1 MTEKEDQPSGNE
13 PLSESEEILNLEQEI
28 SSAVSREEELE
39 AEVNKIKDQLLRTL
53 AELENYRKRAERER
67 EEMAKFAITGFS
79 RDLLTVADNL
89 RRALESASAESE
101 TSEKLLK
108 SLLEG
113 VEITEKELLF
123 AFKKHHIEK
132 IEPLG
137 QAFDHH
143 FHQAMFEVDD
153 SDQPAGTVVHVL
165 QSGYRLHDRLLR
177 PALVGVAKGK
187 NSEDTLQPSD
197 ETPK

>member
-1 MTEKEDQPSGNE
+1 MTEKDEKPLENQED
-13 PLSESEEILNLEQEI
+13 IIDLEQEI
-28 SSAVSREEELE
+28 SSAISREEELE

-67 EEMAKFAITGFS
+67 EDMAKFAITNFS

-89 RRALESASAESE
+89 RRALESASEDNAD
-101 TSEKLLK
+101 TEKLLK

-137 QAFDHH
+137 QPFDHH
-143 FHQAMFEVDD
+143 FHQAMFEVED
-153 SDQPAGTVVHVL
+153 SDQPEGTVVHVL
-165 QSGYRLHDRLLR
+165 QNGYRLHDRLLR

-187 NSEDTLQPSD
+187 NSSPSLQPN
-197 ETPK
+197 ENPLT